1 MTEEPVGY
9 SQWGRQEL
17 DMTEWAH
24 ALHIKHLLFTCYL
37 FLSFSP
43 PLTQLS
49 VETSGIQKLS
59 HIL

>member
-24 ALHIKHLLFTCYL
+24 ALHIKHLLFT
-37 FLSFSP
+37 
-43 PLTQLS
+43 
-49 VETSGIQKLS
+49 
-59 HIL
+59 

>member
-24 ALHIKHLLFTCYL
+24 ALHIKHLLFTWL
-37 FLSFSP
+37 EKEMATHSS
-43 PLTQLS
+43 
-49 VETSGIQKLS
+49 
-59 HIL
+59 ILA